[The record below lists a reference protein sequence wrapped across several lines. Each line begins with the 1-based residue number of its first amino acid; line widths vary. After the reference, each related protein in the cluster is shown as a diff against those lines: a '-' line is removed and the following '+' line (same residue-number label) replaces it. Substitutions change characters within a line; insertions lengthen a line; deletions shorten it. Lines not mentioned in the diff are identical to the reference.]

1 MAVGIFAKDFERAH
15 MSVRIR
21 MTRGGRKKR
30 PFYRI
35 VATERLSR
43 RDGKYLELLGTF
55 NPLVTPP
62 EFKIKKENVL
72 RWLLKGATASDTVR
86 TLLQKN
92 GIWADFAAQQKQVA
106 AADAAKKPAKPAA
119 EKKPKVAKPK
129 AAKKAKADKPAK
141 KKSAKPAAKKDG
153 GKK

>member
-1 MAVGIFAKDFERAH
+1 

-43 RDGKYLELLGTF
+43 RDGEYLELLGTF

-62 EFKIKKENVL
+62 VLTIKKENIL

-92 GIWADFAAQQKQVA
+92 GLWAQFAAELKNVA
-106 AADAAKKPAKPAA
+106 ATDAAKKPAKPAS
-119 EKKPKVAKPK
+119 EKKAKASKPK
-129 AAKKAKADKPAK
+129 AAKKPKSDKTASK
-141 KKSAKPAAKKDG
+141 KKAAKPAAKKAS

>member
-1 MAVGIFAKDFERAH
+1 

-43 RDGKYLELLGTF
+43 RDGEYLELLGTF
-55 NPLVTPP
+55 NPLVNPP
-62 EFKIKKENVL
+62 AFVIKKENVM
-72 RWLLKGATASDTVR
+72 RWLLKGATPSDTVR

-92 GIWADFAAQQKQVA
+92 GIWAEFAEQIKVVA
-106 AADAAKKPAKPAA
+106 AADAAKKPAKPEG
-119 EKKPKVAKPK
+119 EKKPKKAAKPKVEKVK
-129 AAKKAKADKPAK
+129 AAKKPTKKA
-141 KKSAKPAAKKDG
+141 AKPAAKKAS

>member
-1 MAVGIFAKDFERAH
+1 

-43 RDGKYLELLGTF
+43 RDGEYLELLGTF

-62 EFKIKKENVL
+62 VLTIKKENIL

-92 GIWADFAAQQKQVA
+92 GLWTEFAAQLKNVA
-106 AADAAKKPAKPAA
+106 AADAAKKPAKPPS
-119 EKKPKVAKPK
+119 EKKPK
-129 AAKKAKADKPAK
+129 AAKAKTVKKAKAEKKPAK
-141 KKSAKPAAKKDG
+141 KAAKPAAKKAS